1 MKNNSNGRL
10 LAPTCS
16 YRPYQDNHEKVIK
29 ICEETGRKPAEVLR
43 NALDEWL
50 LMRHRG
56 VTSSVAS
63 TRDIDVKIDELQR
76 EVVRLAEQFEKLNQ
90 RIYLY
95 EIISAVYR
103 AINLISSDFPSGID
117 GKDRDRNR

>member
-1 MKNNSNGRL
+1 
-10 LAPTCS
+10 
-16 YRPYQDNHEKVIK
+16 
-29 ICEETGRKPAEVLR
+29 VLR

>member
-1 MKNNSNGRL
+1 MKNDSNGRL

-16 YRPYQDNHEKVIK
+16 YRPYQDNHDKVIK

-50 LMRHRG
+50 LMRHG
-56 VTSSVAS
+56 AVNSSVAS

-76 EVVRLAEQFEKLNQ
+76 AVVRLAEQFEKLDQ
-90 RIYLY
+90 RIYLH

-103 AINLISSDFPSGID
+103 AINLISSDFPYIID
-117 GKDRDRNR
+117 RKDGDRNR